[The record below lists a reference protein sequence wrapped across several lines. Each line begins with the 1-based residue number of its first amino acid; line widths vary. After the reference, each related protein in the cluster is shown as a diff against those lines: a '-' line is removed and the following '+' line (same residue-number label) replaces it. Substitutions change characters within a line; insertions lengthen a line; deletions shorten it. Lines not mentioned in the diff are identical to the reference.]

1 MHSLL
6 SRQKEIIIYLMDK
19 GDYIPVK
26 NIAENIRVSEKT
38 VYRELKAIEE
48 YLKSRYIFLEKRPG
62 TGIKLNITKEQKMKL
77 NFELHA
83 GKENKNDY
91 MSTEYRRQK
100 ILTEFLSNSPKAYS
114 IQQLSEKYYI
124 SRASIVNDLKYIEDR
139 IKQYDL
145 RLERNKNGTMLTGS
159 EMNIRKAILGI
170 INELMT
176 ANHENKNGLRESR
189 LNDEN
194 LYELFGQFGREEVE
208 AVAKILKDTEQKL
221 NYTMGEIYY
230 INMITHILILIKR
243 LRNGNILY
251 ENKMRRDI
259 RKTDKR
265 IYTIS
270 QEMSGKI
277 TETFKIEVPE
287 EETYFI
293 YQYLISSGMEI
304 INAGT
309 DTSELLLDT
318 SPVIMEIA
326 EEIIRKIS
334 EIVDF
339 KLTPDK
345 QLYES
350 LILHLKAMM
359 NRLKYNISI
368 KNPILEDIKKEFSA
382 IYGLVG
388 LVTLDTL
395 EKYNIRAISPDEIG
409 YLTFYFQAAVE
420 QNMKQKRVLVVC
432 SSGVGS
438 SHLLRGRIRHSF
450 PEWDIADVISTG
462 RLKAG
467 YDLKDIDLIIST
479 INISGIDM
487 PIAYVTALF
496 NEADVRN
503 VTEIYLKNALKSK
516 NTAFSF
522 KGIKRFL
529 NKRYIQ
535 IENEIFSEKTNVK
548 KLIKEI
554 INENYLEIRNAKEY
568 ISEIHINE
576 SFSVYLIKK
585 DIVTKT
591 CVGFRI
597 KSSAAGEYKADIII
611 GVKDNDE
618 IHRQLLREIF
628 ELYNNKELLKK
639 ICFCRNTNEIS
650 ELINLN

>member
-19 GDYIPVK
+19 TNYIPVK

-38 VYRELKAIEE
+38 VYRELKTIEE
-48 YLKSRYIFLEKRPG
+48 YLSSRYIFLEKRPG
-62 TGIKLNITKEQKMKL
+62 TGIKLKITKEQKMKL
-77 NFELHA
+77 NFELHI

-91 MSTEYRRQK
+91 MSTEHRRQK

-124 SRASIVNDLKYIEDR
+124 SRASIVNDLKYIEDC

-170 INELMT
+170 INELI
-176 ANHENKNGLRESR
+176 AVNHENKHGTRESR
-189 LNDEN
+189 LDDEN
-194 LYELFGQFGREEVE
+194 LHELFGQFGREDVE
-208 AVAKILKDTEQKL
+208 AVAEILKETEQQL
-221 NYTMGEIYY
+221 NYKMGEIYY
-230 INMITHILILIKR
+230 INMITHVLILIKR
-243 LRNGNILY
+243 LRHGNIQY
-251 ENKMRRDI
+251 ENKIKTDA
-259 RKTDKR
+259 RKTDER
-265 IYTIS
+265 IHSIS
-270 QEMSGKI
+270 QEMAEKI
-277 TETFKIEVPE
+277 SETFKIEVHDE
-287 EETYFI
+287 EIYFI

-304 INAGT
+304 SNAGT
-309 DTSELLLDT
+309 DKSGFLLDT
-318 SPVIMEIA
+318 SPVIMDIA
-326 EEIIRKIS
+326 GEIIGKIS
-334 EIVDF
+334 EIADF
-339 KLTPDK
+339 KLKPDN

-388 LVTLDTL
+388 LVTLDTM
-395 EKYNIRAISPDEIG
+395 EKYDIRIISPDEIG
-409 YLTFYFQAAVE
+409 YLTFYFQAAIE
-420 QNMKQKRVLVVC
+420 QNMKQKKVLVVC

-438 SHLLRGRIRHSF
+438 SHLLRGRIRNSF
-450 PEWDIADVISTG
+450 PEWDIVDVISTG

-467 YDLKDIDLIIST
+467 YDLENIDLIIST
-479 INISGIDM
+479 INISDTGM
-487 PIAYVTALF
+487 PVAYVTALF

-516 NTAFSF
+516 NTVFSF
-522 KGIKRFL
+522 KVIKKFL
-529 NKRYIQ
+529 NKKYIQ
-535 IENEIFSEKTNVK
+535 IENEIFSEKTSVK
-548 KLIKEI
+548 KLIKKI
-554 INENYLEIRNAKEY
+554 INENYLDKRNINEY
-568 ISEIHINE
+568 ISETHINKN
-576 SFSVYLIKK
+576 FSVYLIKK
-585 DIVTKT
+585 EIVTKT
-591 CVGFRI
+591 RIGFRI
-597 KSSAAGEYKADIII
+597 KSNTSGEYKADIII

-618 IHRQLLREIF
+618 VHRQLLKEIF

-639 ICFCRNTNEIS
+639 ICYCRNTNEIC

>member
-6 SRQKEIIIYLMDK
+6 SRQKEIIIYLMNK
-19 GDYIPVK
+19 ADYIPVK

-38 VYRELKAIEE
+38 VYRELKTIEE
-48 YLKSRYIFLEKRPG
+48 YLNSKYIFLEKRPG
-62 TGIKLNITKEQKMKL
+62 TGIKLNITKEQKMEL
-77 NFELHA
+77 NFDLHS

-100 ILTEFLSNSPKAYS
+100 ILAEFLSNSPKTYS

-124 SRASIVNDLKYIEDR
+124 SRASIVNDLRYIEDC

-145 RLERNKNGTMLTGS
+145 RLEKNKNGTMLKGS

-170 INELMT
+170 MNELM
-176 ANHENKNGLRESR
+176 AVNHESKSGLKGSR
-189 LNDEN
+189 LDPEN
-194 LYELFGQFGREEVE
+194 LYELFGQFGREDVE
-208 AVAKILKDTEQKL
+208 AVAEILKDTEQKL

-230 INMITHILILIKR
+230 INMITHVLILIKR
-243 LRNGNILY
+243 LRNGNTLY
-251 ENKMRRDI
+251 ENVIRRDI
-259 RKTDKR
+259 RKTNKR
-265 IYTIS
+265 IYNIS
-270 QEMSGKI
+270 R
-277 TETFKIEVPE
+277 ETAAKVSEIFQIKVPE
-287 EETYFI
+287 EEIYFI
-293 YQYLISSGMEI
+293 YQYLVSSGMEI
-304 INAGT
+304 SSAGT
-309 DTSELLLDT
+309 DKRDLLLDT

-326 EEIIRKIS
+326 GEIIRKIS

-339 KLTPDK
+339 QLKPDN

-368 KNPILEDIKKEFSA
+368 KNPILEDIKKEFLA

-395 EKYNIRAISPDEIG
+395 EKYNVRVISPDEIG

-450 PEWDIADVISTG
+450 PEWDIADVISAG
-462 RLKAG
+462 RLKSG
-467 YDLKDIDLIIST
+467 YDLENIDLIIST
-479 INISGIDM
+479 ISISGIDM
-487 PIAYVTALF
+487 PVAYVTALF

-516 NTAFSF
+516 NTSFSF
-522 KGIKRFL
+522 KVMKKFL
-529 NKRYIQ
+529 DKKYIQ
-535 IENEIFSEKTNVK
+535 IENEIFSEKTCVK
-548 KLIKEI
+548 NLIKKI
-554 INENYLEIRNAKEY
+554 INENYLDKRNIKEY
-568 ISEIHINE
+568 ISEIHINKN
-576 SFSVYLIKK
+576 FSVYLIKK
-585 DIVTKT
+585 EIVDKT
-591 CVGFRI
+591 CIGLRI
-597 KSSAAGEYKADIII
+597 KNSVLGEYKADIII

-618 IHRQLLREIF
+618 IHTQLLREIF

-639 ICFCRNTNEIS
+639 ICFSRNINEIS
-650 ELINLN
+650 RLINLN